1 MPVKRAGRG
10 APRVGPR
17 TVARAQGLFNVVG
30 GAWPLVSLRT
40 FGRVYG
46 PVADGWL
53 QKTSGA
59 LLLSAGCTMLRAAS
73 RTASGEDGVRHA
85 RRTGIGTALTFLAID
100 LVYVPKKRIRAT
112 YLVDAAMEAAWL
124 AAWWRAGTPRR
135 GRTGRAGRRRV
146 RRRPA

>member
-1 MPVKRAGRG
+1 MRRAGRG
-10 APRVGPR
+10 FPRVGPR

-59 LLLSAGCTMLRAAS
+59 LLLSAGWTMLRAAS
-73 RTASGEDGVRHA
+73 GTAGEDGVRHA
-85 RRTGIGTALTFLAID
+85 RRTGIGTALAFLAVD
-100 LVYVPKKRIRAT
+100 LVYVPKGRIRAT

-135 GRTGRAGRRRV
+135 GPTGRAARRRPGRRRG
-146 RRRPA
+146 